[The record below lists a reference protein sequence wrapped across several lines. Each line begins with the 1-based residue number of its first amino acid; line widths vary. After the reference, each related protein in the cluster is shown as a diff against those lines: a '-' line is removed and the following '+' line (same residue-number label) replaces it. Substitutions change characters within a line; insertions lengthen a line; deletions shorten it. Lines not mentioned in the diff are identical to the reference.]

1 MQAWLNIQ
9 KLINIIYHLNRI
21 KDKNILKMIS
31 FQLIQTKAFMI
42 KIQTYLINGLNENL
56 QLTSGL
62 KVILGVV
69 SLKPGTKQGC
79 LL

>member
-1 MQAWLNIQ
+1 M
-9 KLINIIYHLNRI
+9 R
-21 KDKNILKMIS
+21 S
-31 FQLIQTKAFMI
+31 FQMTQTKAFVI
-42 KIQTYLINGLNENL
+42 KIQTYLMNGLNENL
-56 QLTSGL
+56 QLTSCL

>member
-9 KLINIIYHLNRI
+9 KLINIIYYLNRI
-21 KDKNILKMIS
+21 KEKNILKMRS
-31 FQLIQTKAFMI
+31 FRLIQTKAFMI
-42 KIQTYLINGLNENL
+42 KIQTYLINGLSENL

>member
-1 MQAWLNIQ
+1 M
-9 KLINIIYHLNRI
+9 KE
-21 KDKNILKMIS
+21 KNILKMRS
-31 FQLIQTKAFMI
+31 FQMTQTKAFVI

-56 QLTSGL
+56 QLTSCL